1 VIRTIGRVPRA
12 AASRCVSQLIQIGE
26 LCRNRPGV
34 AFGTDTVAERGFGV
48 LADVF
53 VDLLPVI
60 LVVANLLTVGADGK
74 ESLEALDP

>member
-1 VIRTIGRVPRA
+1 M
-12 AASRCVSQLIQIGE
+12 
-26 LCRNRPGV
+26 
-34 AFGTDTVAERGFGV
+34 AERGFGV